1 MDTFILKSF
10 FPEIFLSVSIVLQL
24 VFNSKIVNRLN
35 FNFLLISKEI
45 LSQTVFILFCLLLI
59 YTNLRVEGFLS
70 NYLLINNGGGCF
82 VKIIIVLSCFFVV
95 NFIFKAF
102 LVQKLNF
109 FEFFV
114 VFLISI
120 LSLLL
125 LVSSFDFLSFYLVLE
140 MQALCFYVLATF
152 KRNSV
157 FSTEAGLKYF
167 ISSAFISGFF
177 LFGSSLLYICL
188 GTLNLNNINIL
199 LSFPVDAGL
208 TEMQFFLKIG
218 VILITSTLL
227 FKISCAP
234 FHFWSPDVYEGAP
247 ISSTIIFSVVPKIAI
262 IFFFIKWIC
271 SLNFF
276 YLNFSNLLLVVGVF
290 STFLGTLFSLSQT
303 RLKKL
308 IIYSSISQ
316 IGFLVSGL
324 SLNSLFGLSSVY
336 FFILVY
342 IATSILIW
350 GHFVL
355 FYSSQENVNT
365 FYQKNYNSLY
375 ISSLINLFK
384 TNKLW
389 SFSIVIIFFSIAG
402 IPPLTGFLAKIFILS
417 ELINFDNTAAA
428 ILLIFITSISVFYYI
443 RVIKTLFFEPNFLK
457 TKINSFQLVFFNS
470 LLDGLYVVL
479 ALILFFLVV
488 CFFYPTT
495 LFLFCHYLVLS
506 SFF

>member
-1 MDTFILKSF
+1 MDIFILKSF

-24 VFNSKIVNRLN
+24 IFNSKVVNKLN
-35 FNFLLISKEI
+35 FNFPLISKEI

-59 YTNLRVEGFLS
+59 YTNLKIEGFLS
-70 NYLLINNGGGCF
+70 SSLLINCGGGRI
-82 VKIIIVLSCFFVV
+82 VKIIIVLSCFFIID
-95 NFIFKAF
+95 FIFKAF

-109 FEFFV
+109 FEFFT

-125 LVSSFDFLSFYLVLE
+125 LISSFDFLSFYLVLE
-140 MQALCFYVLATF
+140 MQALCFYILATF

-177 LFGSSLLYICL
+177 LFGASLLYICL
-188 GTLNLNNINIL
+188 GTLNLNSINIL
-199 LSFPVDAGL
+199 LSFPIEAGL
-208 TEMQFFLKIG
+208 TDMQFFLKVG

-247 ISSTIIFSVVPKIAI
+247 ISATFIFSVVPKIAI

-271 SLNFF
+271 SLKIFF
-276 YLNFSNLLLVVGVF
+276 LDFSNLLLVVGVF

-324 SLNSLFGLSSVY
+324 SLNSLFGLSAVY

-355 FYSSQENVNT
+355 FYSSQESVNN
-365 FYQKNYNSLY
+365 FYLKKYNSLY

-384 TNKLW
+384 INKLW

-417 ELINFDNTAAA
+417 ELIYFDQTIAA
-428 ILLIFITSISVFYYI
+428 IVLIFITSISVFYYI
-443 RVIKTLFFEPNFLK
+443 RVIKTLFFEPAVSK
-457 TKINSFQLVFFNS
+457 TTINSFQLVFFNS
-470 LLDGLYVVL
+470 GLDGLYVVL

-495 LFLFCHYLVLS
+495 LFLFCHYTVLS